1 MPVLRRWLSSSPG
14 TRAALTLLAGAVVP
28 LRAAAHGFDERYDLP
43 APLGYFVAG
52 AALTVALT
60 FVIAALFM
68 RRGPDAAAGD
78 GAAGDR
84 APRDAS
90 AADGTP
96 SDAPG
101 DRSIAFG
108 PALPVLRLLCRALGL
123 MTFAVVLG
131 AALWG
136 TADPLMNLAPTLV
149 WIIWWIGLSLVVACI
164 GNVWPVLDPWRTLF
178 DLLDTAARRLGRTH
192 GMVLHLP
199 WPHAL
204 GAWPAVALLLLWSGL
219 EVVYPIATVPYRL
232 GCAALL
238 WSALTLTGMLCFGRE
253 VWQRH
258 GDVFAIYFD
267 TLGRIAPLARGAT
280 AHTLTLRVPGAAL
293 TGADHSLA
301 VNSPRRTVETDM
313 GETNPA
319 GMSGFIIAML
329 STVLFD
335 GLHGG
340 QAWLLLERG
349 LQRSVPQWIDV
360 NGYFAGTVGLI
371 SVWLIFFVAY
381 QLTCAVTARTV
392 QAAPTASAVPTAP
405 AVPTVPATPW
415 TQHFAFTLVP
425 IAVAYNIAHNFSALL
440 IQGQNA
446 LALISDPFGWRWNL
460 FGTANLRVNIGLI
473 DAQVTWY
480 VAISAIVTGHVM
492 AVWLAHRVALRE
504 TGTARRAAA
513 ASLPLTLL
521 MIVYTVISLLVIAEP
536 MVRFDG
542 AAG

>member
-1 MPVLRRWLSSSPG
+1 MQVPVWLRRWISWLG
-14 TRAALTLLAGAVVP
+14 TRTALTLLAAAAYP

-68 RRGPDAAAGD
+68 RRVH
-78 GAAGDR
+78 
-84 APRDAS
+84 DAS
-90 AADGTP
+90 AANG
-96 SDAPG
+96 A
-101 DRSIAFG
+101 RSGRPIV
-108 PALPVLRLLCRALGL
+108 LDPVLPGLRLVCRALGL
-123 MTFAVVLG
+123 FTFGTVLA

-149 WIIWWIGLSLVVACI
+149 WVIWWIGFSLAVACI
-164 GNVWPVLDPWRTLF
+164 GNLWPALDPWRTLF
-178 DLLDTAARRLGRTH
+178 ELIDSAACRLGRTH
-192 GMVLHLP
+192 GIVLNLP
-199 WPHAL
+199 WPRAL
-204 GAWPAVALLLLWSGL
+204 GAWPAVALLLLWSWL

-232 GCAALL
+232 GCAMLI
-238 WSALTLTGMLCFGRE
+238 WSAITLSGMIVFGRE

-258 GDVFAIYFD
+258 GDMFAIYFA
-267 TLGRIAPLARGAT
+267 TLGRMAPLARGAT
-280 AHTLTLRVPGAAL
+280 AHTLTLRVPCVAL
-293 TGADHSLA
+293 TDVDDSVAGNA
-301 VNSPRRTVETDM
+301 PRRAVETDA
-313 GETNPA
+313 GKANPDKTISIETNPA

-340 QAWLLLERG
+340 QAWLLLEQG
-349 LQRSVPQWIDV
+349 LKHSVPQWVDV
-360 NGYFAGTVGLI
+360 NGYFAGTVGLAG
-371 SVWLIFFVAY
+371 VWLIFFAAY
-381 QLTCAVTARTV
+381 RLTCVVTARV
-392 QAAPTASAVPTAP
+392 VSAASPVPWA
-405 AVPTVPATPW
+405 
-415 TQHFAFTLVP
+415 QHFAFTLVP

-446 LALISDPFGWRWNL
+446 IALISDPFGWRWNL

-473 DAQVTWY
+473 DAQVTWH
-480 VAISAIVTGHVM
+480 VAISAIVIGHVI

-504 TGTARRAAA
+504 TGSARRAAL

-521 MIVYTVISLLVIAEP
+521 MIAYTVISLLVIAEP

>member
-14 TRAALTLLAGAVVP
+14 THAALTLLAGVVVP

-68 RRGPDAAAGD
+68 RRRPDAAAGD

-96 SDAPG
+96 SDAPS

-192 GMVLHLP
+192 GMALHLP

-340 QAWLLLERG
+340 QAWLLLEQG
-349 LQRSVPQWIDV
+349 LKHSVPQWVDV
-360 NGYFAGTVGLI
+360 NGYFAGTVGLAG
-371 SVWLIFFVAY
+371 VWLIFFAAY
-381 QLTCAVTARTV
+381 RLTCVVTARV
-392 QAAPTASAVPTAP
+392 VSAASPVPWA
-405 AVPTVPATPW
+405 
-415 TQHFAFTLVP
+415 QHFAFTLVP

-446 LALISDPFGWRWNL
+446 IALISDPFGWRWNL

-473 DAQVTWY
+473 DAQVTWC
-480 VAISAIVTGHVM
+480 VAISAILIGHVI

-504 TGTARRAAA
+504 TGSARRAAL

-521 MIVYTVISLLVIAEP
+521 MIAYTVISLLVIAEP

>member
-1 MPVLRRWLSSSPG
+1 MPVLRRWLISLPG
-14 TRAALTLLAGAVVP
+14 ARTALTLLAGAAIP
-28 LRAAAHGFDERYDLP
+28 LHAAAHGFDERYDLP

-68 RRGPDAAAGD
+68 RRMRDAPAAG
-78 GAAGDR
+78 GAPTG
-84 APRDAS
+84 
-90 AADGTP
+90 
-96 SDAPG
+96 
-101 DRSIAFG
+101 RSIGFG
-108 PALPVLRLLCRALGL
+108 PALPVLRLLCRAAGL
-123 MTFAVVLG
+123 LTFAVVLA

-149 WIIWWIGLSLVVACI
+149 WIIWWIGLSIVVACI
-164 GNVWPVLDPWRTLF
+164 GNLWPVLDPWRTLF
-178 DLLDTAARRLGRTH
+178 DLLDAAARRMGRVH
-192 GMVLHLP
+192 GIALNLP
-199 WPHAL
+199 WPRAL
-204 GAWPAVALLLLWSGL
+204 GAWPAVALLLLWSWL

-232 GCAALL
+232 GCAVLI
-238 WSALTLTGMLCFGRE
+238 WSALTLGGMLCFGRE
-253 VWQRH
+253 RWQRH

-267 TLGRIAPLARGAT
+267 TLGRMAPLTRGT
-280 AHTLTLRVPGAAL
+280 PT
-293 TGADHSLA
+293 
-301 VNSPRRTVETDM
+301 
-313 GETNPA
+313 GETSPA
-319 GMSGFIIAML
+319 GMNGFIIAML

-349 LQRSVPQWIDV
+349 LQRSVPQWMDV
-360 NGYFAGTVGLI
+360 NGYFAGTVGLV
-371 SVWLIFFVAY
+371 SVWLVFYVAY
-381 QLTCAVTARTV
+381 QLTCALTAPMT
-392 QAAPTASAVPTAP
+392 QTAP
-405 AVPTVPATPW
+405 AASAAPDAPRSPASPHAPTPW
-415 TQHFAFTLVP
+415 AQHFAFTLVP

-446 LALISDPFGWRWNL
+446 IALISDPFGWRWNL

-492 AVWLAHRVALRE
+492 AVWLAHRVALRQ
-504 TGTARRAAA
+504 TGTARHAAL

-542 AAG
+542 VAA

>member
-1 MPVLRRWLSSSPG
+1 MQVPVWLRRWLSWPG
-14 TRAALTLLAGAVVP
+14 TRSALTLLAGAAYP
-28 LRAAAHGFDERYDLP
+28 LNSVAHGFDERYDLP

-60 FVIAALFM
+60 FVIATLFM
-68 RRGPDAAAGD
+68 RRV
-78 GAAGDR
+78 R
-84 APRDAS
+84 EAS
-90 AADGTP
+90 AADGAAN
-96 SDAPG
+96 DQ
-101 DRSIAFG
+101 SIAFG
-108 PALPVLRLLCRALGL
+108 PVLPVLRLLCRTLGL

-131 AALWG
+131 AALAG

-164 GNVWPVLDPWRTLF
+164 GNLWPVLDPWRTLF
-178 DLLDTAARRLGRTH
+178 ELIDSAACRLGRTH
-192 GMVLHLP
+192 GIALNLP
-199 WPHAL
+199 WPLAL
-204 GAWPAVALLLLWSGL
+204 GAWPAVALLLLWSWL

-232 GCAALL
+232 GCAMLI
-238 WSALTLTGMLCFGRE
+238 WSAITLSGMIVFGRE
-253 VWQRH
+253 AWQRH
-258 GDVFAIYFD
+258 GDMFAIYFA
-267 TLGRIAPLARGAT
+267 TLGRMAPLARGAT
-280 AHTLTLRVPGAAL
+280 AHTLTLRVPGTAL
-293 TGADHSLA
+293 CSAGDAIPS
-301 VNSPRRTVETDM
+301 
-313 GETNPA
+313 

-340 QAWLLLERG
+340 QAWLLLEQA
-349 LQRSVPQWIDV
+349 LKRSVPQWVDV
-360 NGYFAGTVGLI
+360 NGYFAGTVGLAGA
-371 SVWLIFFVAY
+371 WLIFFAAY
-381 QLTCAVTARTV
+381 RLTCVVTARV
-392 QAAPTASAVPTAP
+392 ASAASPVPWA
-405 AVPTVPATPW
+405 
-415 TQHFAFTLVP
+415 QHFAFTLVP

-480 VAISAIVTGHVM
+480 VAISAIVIGHVI

-504 TGTARRAAA
+504 TGSTRRAAL

-542 AAG
+542 AV

>member
-1 MPVLRRWLSSSPG
+1 MQVPVWLRRWMSWPG
-14 TRAALTLLAGAVVP
+14 TRSELTLLAGAAYP
-28 LRAAAHGFDERYDLP
+28 LHAAAHGFDERYDLP

-60 FVIAALFM
+60 FVIATLFM
-68 RRGPDAAAGD
+68 RRV
-78 GAAGDR
+78 
-84 APRDAS
+84 RDAS
-90 AADGTP
+90 AADG
-96 SDAPG
+96 AANN
-101 DRSIAFG
+101 RSIAFG

-131 AALWG
+131 AALSG

-149 WIIWWIGLSLVVACI
+149 WIIWWIGLSIVVACI
-164 GNVWPVLDPWRTLF
+164 GNLWPVLDPWRTLF
-178 DLLDTAARRLGRTH
+178 ELIDTAAHRAGRVP
-192 GMVLHLP
+192 GIALNLP
-199 WPHAL
+199 WPRAL
-204 GAWPAVALLLLWSGL
+204 GAWPAVALLLLWSWL

-232 GCAALL
+232 GCAMLI
-238 WSALTLTGMLCFGRE
+238 WSAITLTGMICFGRE

-258 GDVFAIYFD
+258 SDVFAIYFAM
-267 TLGRIAPLARGAT
+267 LGRMAPLARGAT
-280 AHTLTLRVPGAAL
+280 AHTLTLRVPGVAL
-293 TGADHSLA
+293 TDVDDSLA
-301 VNSPRRTVETDM
+301 GNAPRRAVETDA
-313 GETNPA
+313 GKANPDNTISIEPSPA

-340 QAWLLLERG
+340 QAWLLLEQG
-349 LQRSVPQWIDV
+349 LKHSVPQWVDV
-360 NGYFAGTVGLI
+360 NGYFAGTVGLAG
-371 SVWLIFFVAY
+371 VWLIFFAAY
-381 QLTCAVTARTV
+381 RLTCVVTARV
-392 QAAPTASAVPTAP
+392 VSAAPAAP
-405 AVPTVPATPW
+405 AAPATPW
-415 TQHFAFTLVP
+415 AQHFAFTLVP

-446 LALISDPFGWRWNL
+446 IALISDPFGWRWNL

-480 VAISAIVTGHVM
+480 VAISAIVIGHVI

-504 TGTARRAAA
+504 TGSARRAAL

-536 MVRFDG
+536 MVRFERETG
-542 AAG
+542 